1 MRRDIGADYK
11 SYSLEIHAAS
21 LCHSDYLEVMGMR
34 PGKQVPSDNIAAL
47 YHIFG
52 NLDAETDIVVQSCL
66 CSQALLNEN
75 TGVYG
80 CRLMDCV
87 CPYESPNPKR
97 CLADCKFSDK
107 YKKQIYV
114 PKIPKCT

>member
-1 MRRDIGADYK
+1 
-11 SYSLEIHAAS
+11 
-21 LCHSDYLEVMGMR
+21 MR
-34 PGKQVPSDNIAAL
+34 PGKQVPADNIAAL

-52 NLDAETDIVVQSCL
+52 NLDEETDVVVQSCL

-80 CRLMDCV
+80 CRLIDCV

-97 CLADCKFSDK
+97 CLSDQK
-107 YKKQIYV
+107 YSGNFKKQIYV
-114 PKIPKCT
+114 PKICKNP